1 MQSFRNL
8 VSQFESRL
16 LTSELFPSAPANL
29 YDPCK
34 YLLGLGGKRIRPVVC
49 LMANELFGPIH
60 EDAWHAAIAI
70 ELFHNFTL
78 IHDDIMDKA
87 PLRRGYPTIHA
98 KYGLTAGILGGDAMS
113 IYAYQSL
120 ARVQTNTREVLH
132 VFNKTAIE
140 VCEGQQF
147 DMDFETRSDVQTE
160 EYIHMITLKT
170 SVLLAASL
178 EIGALIADADADN
191 CRKLYDFGKNLGIA
205 FQLQDDYLDAFG
217 DSAKLG
223 KQQGGDILANKK
235 TYLHIQAVANASVAQ
250 QGRIDQLLLSE
261 DADTKVTDMLDLF
274 SQTGADRKCR
284 EAVAHYSALAY
295 DSLEQTQVPAGHKQ
309 HLEELAR
316 ELLHREK

>member
-16 LTSELFPSAPANL
+16 QTSELFPSVPANL

-87 PLRRGYPTIHA
+87 PLRRGFPTIHA

-120 ARVQTNTREVLH
+120 TEVQTNTRQVLQ

-147 DMDFETRSDVQTE
+147 DMDFETRSDVQID

-178 EIGALIADADADN
+178 QIGALIANADADSCN
-191 CRKLYDFGKNLGIA
+191 KLYEFGKNLGIA

-217 DSAKLG
+217 DSGKLG
-223 KQQGGDILANKK
+223 KQQGGDIIANKK
-235 TYLHIQAVANASVAQ
+235 TYLHIQAVANASKSQ
-250 QGRIDQLLLSE
+250 QEAIDTLVLSE
-261 DADTKVTDMLDLF
+261 DADTKVSHMLNLF
-274 SQTGADRKCR
+274 SQTGADKKCR
-284 EAVAHYSALAY
+284 EAVAYYSDKAFSSLAGVGV
-295 DSLEQTQVPAGHKQ
+295 SAANKQ
-309 HLEELAR
+309 CLEELAGD
-316 ELLHREK
+316 LLNREK